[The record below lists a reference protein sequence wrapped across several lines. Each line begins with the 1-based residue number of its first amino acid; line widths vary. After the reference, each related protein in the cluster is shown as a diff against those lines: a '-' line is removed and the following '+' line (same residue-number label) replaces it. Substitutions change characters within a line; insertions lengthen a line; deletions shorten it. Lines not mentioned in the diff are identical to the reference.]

1 MLLVLQSRIISNN
14 LTKRS
19 AGAMTEKKAA
29 AIPFV
34 HGATGGKMQ
43 EDLGLFRQKA
53 LELGAAGA
61 EIIRAD
67 QLVVDERVR
76 LKCLIPR
83 CLRAGET
90 PNCPPHAPDLD
101 LVRKA
106 FARYSWGL
114 LIKTHVEPMS
124 DFIPGSN
131 RDKTGIDRSL
141 LFHQKTAT
149 IVWEIE
155 RLAYKHGYSL
165 AMGLGGG
172 SCKDYLCHGLVCQF
186 KDSGRCRFPL
196 RARPAM
202 EALGIDVVDIIG
214 KAGWSAYPLIDDPA
228 EIPCATSVGLVLI
241 N

>member
-1 MLLVLQSRIISNN
+1 MLLVLKSPIISNN
-14 LTKRS
+14 LAKGR
-19 AGAMTEKKAA
+19 AIAMIEKKAA

-34 HGATGGKMQ
+34 HGRTGKKLP
-43 EDLGLFRQKA
+43 EDLDLFRQKA

-61 EIIRAD
+61 EIIRAE

-90 PNCPPHAPDLD
+90 PNCPPNAPDLD

-106 FARYSWGL
+106 LARYSWGL
-114 LIKTHVEPMS
+114 LIKTHVEPIG
-124 DFIPGSN
+124 DFIPGSSKDN
-131 RDKTGIDRSL
+131 SGTDRSL
-141 LFHQKTAT
+141 LFHKKTAD
-149 IVWEIE
+149 IVYEIE

-214 KAGWSAYPLIDDPA
+214 KAGWNAYPLMDDPA

>member
-1 MLLVLQSRIISNN
+1 MPER
-14 LTKRS
+14 KD
-19 AGAMTEKKAA
+19 AA
-29 AIPFV
+29 TPFV
-34 HGATGGKMQ
+34 HGVTAKKLPEHLDM
-43 EDLGLFRQKA
+43 FRQKA
-53 LELGAAGA
+53 LELGADGA

-90 PNCPPHAPDLD
+90 PNCPPNAPDLD
-101 LVRKA
+101 LVRRA
-106 FARYSWGL
+106 FEHYSWGI
-114 LIKTHVEPMS
+114 LIKTHVEPMG
-124 DFIPGSN
+124 DFIPGAS
-131 RDKTGIDRSL
+131 RDKSGTDQSL
-141 LFHQKTAT
+141 LFHQKTAR
-149 IVWEIE
+149 IVYEIE

-165 AMGLGGG
+165 ALGLGGG

-202 EALGIDVVDIIG
+202 EALGIDVVDIMG
-214 KAGWSAYPLIDDPA
+214 KAGWNAYPLVDDPTG
-228 EIPCATSVGLVLI
+228 IPCAASVGLVLI

>member
-1 MLLVLQSRIISNN
+1 MQ
-14 LTKRS
+14 
-19 AGAMTEKKAA
+19 KKNTQ
-29 AIPFV
+29 AIPL
-34 HGATGGKMQ
+34 AIKTKSKKLKA
-43 EDLGLFRQKA
+43 DLELLRSKA

-61 EIIRAD
+61 EIIKAN

-76 LKCLIPR
+76 LKCTIPR

-90 PNCPPHAPDLD
+90 PNCPPNAPDLD

-106 FARYSWGL
+106 FARYSHGI
-114 LIKTHVEPMS
+114 LIKTLVEPLE
-124 DFIPGSN
+124 DYEPGKS
-131 RDKTGIDRSL
+131 RDNSGTDRSL
-141 LFHQKTAT
+141 LFHQKTAK
-149 IVWEIE
+149 IVYEIE
-155 RLAYKHGYSL
+155 RLAYQHGYAL

-172 SCKDYLCHGLVCQF
+172 SCKDYLCHGLICQF

-214 KAGWSAYPLIDDPA
+214 KVGWNAYPLLGETS

-241 N
+241 D